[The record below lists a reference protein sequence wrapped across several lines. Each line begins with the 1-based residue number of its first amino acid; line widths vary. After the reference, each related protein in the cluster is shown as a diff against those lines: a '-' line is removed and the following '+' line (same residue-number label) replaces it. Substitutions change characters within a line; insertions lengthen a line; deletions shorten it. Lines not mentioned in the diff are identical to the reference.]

1 MNLDQMKRLAEF
13 CHQTPSIDHYGRESS
28 QLAFIM
34 HRLAV
39 THEYMEQAE
48 QRDGTL
54 TSSILDTLE
63 EVTEA
68 LEALRLELCVRDN
81 IE

>member
-1 MNLDQMKRLAEF
+1 MNLNQMQKLVEF
-13 CHQTPSIDHYGRESS
+13 CHQTPSVEHYGRESA
-28 QLAFIM
+28 QLAFIV

-39 THEYMEQAE
+39 THEYMEQADK
-48 QRDGTL
+48 RDGTL

-63 EVTEA
+63 EITEA
-68 LEALRLELCVRDN
+68 LEALRLELCVRDG